1 MSFNSREYEFADI
14 STVLNNRDMVGFRAV
29 KYKEKLEAEA
39 LYGKG
44 RKPHSIQTGNIG
56 YDGELGLMQ
65 SEYEALVKAGNGSV
79 LNLRGL
85 SLTIAYGN
93 PSDGDAMITDQALGI
108 VFTEAGKEW
117 KQGDKFCDIVL
128 PFMFTDLKNQ
138 VQ

>member
-1 MSFNSREYEFADI
+1 MPFNSREYEWADI
-14 STVLNNRDMVGFRAV
+14 SGVLNNRDITGIRAV
-29 KYKEKLEAEA
+29 KYKEKQEAEG
-39 LYGKG
+39 LYAKG

-56 YDGELGLMQ
+56 YDGELGLTQ
-65 SEYEALVKAGNGSV
+65 SEYEALVTAGNGSV

-85 SLTIAYGN
+85 TLTIAYGN
-93 PSDGDAMITDQALGI
+93 PSAGDALLTDQAIGI

-117 KQGDKFCDIVL
+117 KQGDKFCDISL